1 MPSGPRFSIVI
12 PAHNEES
19 RIGPTLRAYLD
30 GFEDSEVIVVLNG
43 CTDATPAL
51 VRAGTAGRKNAKVV
65 QLDDAVGKGGAVR
78 VGFLVADAPIV
89 AYVDADGATSPEEMR
104 RLCELLGPG
113 DDAIIGS
120 RWKSGADVH
129 VRQGLPRRV
138 ASRCF
143 NVLVRA
149 LFGLPY
155 SDTQCGA
162 KVFRRDSLY
171 AAMMTVETANFAFD
185 VDLLFV
191 LDRRGMNVREV
202 PTVWKDVA
210 GSHVPLV
217 PASLKM
223 LASILRLRLQYS
235 FFRTIVPMFDRL
247 FPTNPIALHDGFRIL
262 VLNWRDPKHP
272 QAGGAEAYL
281 YEIARRWV
289 AQGHSV
295 EWLTASFPGAARTE
309 LLDGIKITRVG
320 DRFSVY
326 FRVPLE
332 YLRSCRDRFDVI
344 LDAENGVPFF
354 SPLYSLKP
362 KLCLIFHVHVDVF
375 RKHLPWPVSE
385 VFVWLETWLVPRLY
399 RGAKFVAISEDTRRA
414 MREARLTDRPVGMVY
429 SGVDSALVPGTR
441 AEIPTV
447 LYLGRLMPYKRVDLL
462 IAAFAEVRERV
473 PDAVL
478 CIAGSGPAEA
488 GLRELVRSLRLDE
501 AVTFEGFVDE
511 RRKRELLQSAWA
523 FCNPS
528 EMEGWGISIIEANAC
543 ATPAVA
549 FAVPGLRE
557 AILDGESGMLVP
569 EGGELAKPIVRLLT
583 DAPWRLRLEEGA
595 KKRAS
600 AFSWDRT
607 ADAMLEQVVQVV
619 TGDWF
624 GLERTT
630 KRWSLMKKRSVNG
643 QSERGSPV
651 TESIPIDVI
660 Y

>member
-1 MPSGPRFSIVI
+1 
-12 PAHNEES
+12 
-19 RIGPTLRAYLD
+19 
-30 GFEDSEVIVVLNG
+30 
-43 CTDATPAL
+43 
-51 VRAGTAGRKNAKVV
+51 
-65 QLDDAVGKGGAVR
+65 
-78 VGFLVADAPIV
+78 
-89 AYVDADGATSPEEMR
+89 
-104 RLCELLGPG
+104 
-113 DDAIIGS
+113 
-120 RWKSGADVH
+120 
-129 VRQGLPRRV
+129 
-138 ASRCF
+138 
-143 NVLVRA
+143 
-149 LFGLPY
+149 
-155 SDTQCGA
+155 
-162 KVFRRDSLY
+162 
-171 AAMMTVETANFAFD
+171 
-185 VDLLFV
+185 
-191 LDRRGMNVREV
+191 
-202 PTVWKDVA
+202 
-210 GSHVPLV
+210 
-217 PASLKM
+217 
-223 LASILRLRLQYS
+223 
-235 FFRTIVPMFDRL
+235 
-247 FPTNPIALHDGFRIL
+247 
-262 VLNWRDPKHP
+262 
-272 QAGGAEAYL
+272 
-281 YEIARRWV
+281 
-289 AQGHSV
+289 
-295 EWLTASFPGAARTE
+295 
-309 LLDGIKITRVG
+309 
-320 DRFSVY
+320 
-326 FRVPLE
+326 
-332 YLRSCRDRFDVI
+332 
-344 LDAENGVPFF
+344 
-354 SPLYSLKP
+354 
-362 KLCLIFHVHVDVF
+362 
-375 RKHLPWPVSE
+375 
-385 VFVWLETWLVPRLY
+385 
-399 RGAKFVAISEDTRRA
+399 
-414 MREARLTDRPVGMVY
+414 
-429 SGVDSALVPGTR
+429 
-441 AEIPTV
+441 
-447 LYLGRLMPYKRVDLL
+447 MPYKRVDLL